1 MDVFETKI
9 EGMFL
14 GRPCLLQRE
23 LMAQHTFPLLNCA
36 GTLWKLLKTRNGM
49 VLNSKTAVLASDA
62 ITYKMMALFKLR
74 KSLFKDD
81 VPNVE
86 QIYNEVV
93 N

>member
-1 MDVFETKI
+1 M
-9 EGMFL
+9 
-14 GRPCLLQRE
+14 
-23 LMAQHTFPLLNCA
+23 
-36 GTLWKLLKTRNGM
+36 KTRNGM

-81 VPNVE
+81 VPNVD